1 MFPELMVSLFFWV
14 LNCNNGP
21 AARMRSVSISRSC
34 FFKHGPLCLV
44 LKRVCADAHTFAKN
58 ANVWGTPGR
67 YTADVNYRYVFS
79 RARHGPP
86 APALRFA
93 IGRATR
99 GAAEAVPF
107 PFVLEH
113 RCRMRQDGAKPRHH
127 TSFPRTKTREGSLPP
142 ASLYA
147 KCNSHYAKCNSQLH
161 QPLIQH
167 GVCDLQEAR
176 DIGAIYQVAWRAI
189 FLARFEA
196 VLVDGDHD
204 LVQTIVDF
212 FAGPGDARAVLRHFQ
227 PGGGNAAGIGGLG
240 RSVA

>member
-34 FFKHGPLCLV
+34 FFFKQGPLCLV
-44 LKRVCADAHTFAKN
+44 LKGVCADAHTFAKN

-99 GAAEAVPF
+99 PRPSLRGRTGHPPPPF
-107 PFVLEH
+107 
-113 RCRMRQDGAKPRHH
+113 
-127 TSFPRTKTREGSLPP
+127 
-142 ASLYA
+142 AS
-147 KCNSHYAKCNSQLH
+147 
-161 QPLIQH
+161 
-167 GVCDLQEAR
+167 
-176 DIGAIYQVAWRAI
+176 
-189 FLARFEA
+189 
-196 VLVDGDHD
+196 
-204 LVQTIVDF
+204 
-212 FAGPGDARAVLRHFQ
+212 
-227 PGGGNAAGIGGLG
+227 
-240 RSVA
+240 